1 MPDEAQQQTE
11 PDPQPERRRT
21 AMQVAQDALQTAE
34 AALNA
39 ATAAESAQDN
49 LGGEVQSLSEKVTD
63 LQQRVQDRETAHA
76 ELRDEIM
83 GRLSGIRPDDSPTR
97 DQVDARIAEA
107 LDASVL
113 PQLKAMR
120 EEWGGYSGGMTRQ
133 VDDLRRRLV
142 KLEEVA
148 AQVDDAAADIST
160 QALDSMR
167 GVVRR
172 ELDNILARLEEVE
185 RRPSGGSGVPEL
197 TWDAI
202 AERVANEAKVAVNRH
217 LSLVAPAGTNSTV
230 KAVPGVHA
238 KVLEVMRRVDRLE
251 KDRKTESGPK
261 FQYRSIDDAMDAVGH
276 AMREVGL
283 VYTTKVTDRQVH
295 HHEATSGDRRVLWT
309 TVMLTVAYTFID
321 PVDGSAQTYE
331 MTGEGRD
338 NSDKATSK
346 AAAMA
351 LKYGLLHALM
361 IPVQGMPD
369 GDAENPQV
377 LREGETTNPNAVGQA
392 APARRQQVPS
402 AEARQARAQAA
413 VAALQALAQ
422 VRGQERYNRL
432 VAIGNQIRSEGLL
445 DVPATWKGETAP
457 LSSWLVSAEA
467 LLRSSPTE
475 EQARAAAEHH
485 QQHPPTSEPPPPG
498 DSQGGYDEPPWE
510 GGY

>member
-39 ATAAESAQDN
+39 ATAAEAAQDN

-63 LQQRVQDRETAHA
+63 LHQ
-76 ELRDEIM
+76 
-83 GRLSGIRPDDSPTR
+83 RLSDLPQLPELPNLPDLSTFATR
-97 DQVDARIAEA
+97 DQVDARIGEA

-142 KLEEVA
+142 RLEEVA

-377 LREGETTNPNAVGQA
+377 LHDSKAANPNAVGQA
-392 APARRQQVPS
+392 TPPQRQQVPS

-457 LSSWLVSAEA
+457 LSAWLGSAEV
-467 LLRSSPTE
+467 LLRS
-475 EQARAAAEHH
+475 AVEHH
-485 QQHPPTSEPPPPG
+485 QQHPPTSEPPP
-498 DSQGGYDEPPWE
+498 DEPPWDTGADHQ